1 MLRVETATRVRAAR
15 KAAPVANPC
24 DNFYAADFALKRVS
38 TEVSAKA
45 SAAVAKPAKGAVIN
59 DPDFKTCIVRATAH
73 DDDPPKT
80 FARNDY
86 SRREAFNA
94 DDTRFLAYAMDG
106 YWHLYDAKT
115 LKWLAQLKGP
125 AGDAEPLE
133 NDRGEPAHGQ
143 VRSTDAVRES
153 R

>member
-1 MLRVETATRVRAAR
+1 MARLPFVSAVAASAVLALACARVDAAPAPQR

-24 DNFYAADFALKRVS
+24 DTFYPADFALKRVS
-38 TEVSAKA
+38 TDVGAKA
-45 SAAVAKPAKGAVIN
+45 PAPLARPAKGAVVS

-94 DDTRFLAYAMDG
+94 DGTRFLAYAMDG
-106 YWHLYDAKT
+106 YW
-115 LKWLAQLKGP
+115 
-125 AGDAEPLE
+125 
-133 NDRGEPAHGQ
+133 
-143 VRSTDAVRES
+143 
-153 R
+153 